1 MVSERD
7 CVVRGLGHG
16 VTMVVD
22 VGVAHVADALRRGCS
37 VVGQQMCPEA
47 RYGELGGAM
56 AG

>member
-1 MVSERD
+1 MVSERY

-37 VVGQQMCPEA
+37 VVGQKMCPEA